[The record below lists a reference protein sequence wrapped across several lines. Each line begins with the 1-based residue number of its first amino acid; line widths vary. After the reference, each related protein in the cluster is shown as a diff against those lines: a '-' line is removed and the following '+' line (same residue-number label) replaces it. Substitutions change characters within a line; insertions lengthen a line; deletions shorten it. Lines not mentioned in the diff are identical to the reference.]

1 MFNLIKLL
9 TDQSTYRSIRSS
21 QPFLKYKTF
30 IALIF
35 LRNNFFYQPLPML
48 IFFISLTILQNL
60 EIITMRDEFLDFLI
74 FFWFFFSLWDQ
85 CLWNIIFLMKSGFIC
100 ISNHFEYVC
109 WIWMFLNKTT
119 IKIWN
124 TDPSYKIIGVDLI
137 KIFKEFA

>member
-74 FFWFFFSLWDQ
+74 FFWFFFFFMRSMFVKH
-85 CLWNIIFLMKSGFIC
+85 NIFNEKWVHLYIESF
-100 ISNHFEYVC
+100 